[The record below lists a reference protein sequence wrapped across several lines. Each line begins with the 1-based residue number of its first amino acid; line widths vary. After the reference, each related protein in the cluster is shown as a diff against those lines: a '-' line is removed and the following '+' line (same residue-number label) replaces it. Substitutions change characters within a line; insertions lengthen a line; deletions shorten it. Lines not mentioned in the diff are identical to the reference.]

1 MIFTILFCQE
11 QQTTMGSKIKP
22 ELEKTTNQDYT
33 MNNFEYQN
41 HQEEYVEANE
51 DWGSF

>member
-1 MIFTILFCQE
+1 MIFIILFCQE
-11 QQTTMGSKIKP
+11 QQTTMESKIKP
-22 ELEKTTNQDYT
+22 ELKKTTNQDYT

-51 DWGSF
+51 DRGDF